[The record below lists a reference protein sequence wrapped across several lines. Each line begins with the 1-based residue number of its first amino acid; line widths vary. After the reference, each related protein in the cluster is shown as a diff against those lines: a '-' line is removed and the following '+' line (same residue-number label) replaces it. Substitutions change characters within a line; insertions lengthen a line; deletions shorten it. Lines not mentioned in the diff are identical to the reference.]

1 MTRHDGESVV
11 KSRPRALSGLSH
23 FLHSTTE
30 SLPDRA
36 WNIAAFM
43 EIDGAISK
51 AALTRLVK
59 ERLTSK
65 FPRLRSVIS
74 GRSITGYQL
83 VDLGDNWSPSRNI
96 KRLNYEIA
104 DSEIERTFERVITE
118 PFKPDIPEWEFII
131 CPRESTTL
139 IFARFNHSL
148 LDGFSVV
155 QLLLTMTDQLSPR
168 AVDVRPLNTPTSIM
182 TNLFTLLRAF
192 LLIPFIISNLLIVPL
207 LGDSTSPFAPYGKRR
222 SPNAVKFL
230 PSVKLHRLKQ
240 LARQSSPKATVN
252 DALLG
257 LIGGAVLRYMKIQGL
272 PGISKLTGC
281 FTANIRSHAVA
292 SSAELWG
299 PTLGNRSLQFY
310 CPIPTLEISTVDRI
324 SRVSQFTQKLK
335 ASPVGVVAP
344 IILRLIEFFFAL
356 SWLQRPL
363 TWLLMGEKY
372 CLGKT
377 FGLSNVPGPAEIRSL
392 GGCPVMC
399 ISASVNLP
407 QMFTA
412 FSYNGEVRVVAT
424 LDRVHIDGDLMVQ
437 CFREELDSSGVIT
450 KLKRE
455 SSESRA
461 SSSTV
466 SDD

>member
-30 SLPDRA
+30 SLPYRA

-43 EIDGAISK
+43 EIDGTISK
-51 AALTRLVK
+51 TSLARLVK
-59 ERLTSK
+59 DRLTSK
-65 FPRLRSVIS
+65 FPRLRSVIR

-83 VDLGDNWSPSRNI
+83 EDLGDNWSPSRNI
-96 KRLNYEIA
+96 RKLNYEIL
-104 DSEIERTFERVITE
+104 DSDIEGAFERVITE
-118 PFKPDIPEWEFII
+118 PFKSDLPEWEFII
-131 CPRESTTL
+131 CPRESSTL

-155 QLLLTMTDQLSPR
+155 QLLLTMTEPLSPR
-168 AVDVRPLNTPTSIM
+168 SLEVRPLPSQHNILTKLF
-182 TNLFTLLRAF
+182 NLMRTI

-207 LGDSTSPFAPYGKRR
+207 LGDTSSPFAPYGKRR
-222 SPNAVKFL
+222 SPNSVKFL
-230 PSVKLHRLKQ
+230 PSIKLHKLKQ
-240 LARQSSPKATVN
+240 LARQASPQSTVN
-252 DALLG
+252 DALLAI
-257 LIGGAVLRYMKIQGL
+257 IGGAVLRYLKRKGL
-272 PGISKLTGC
+272 PRVSTLTGC
-281 FTANIRSHAVA
+281 FTANLRSHAVA

-310 CPIPTLEISTVDRI
+310 CPIPTLEISTVDR
-324 SRVSQFTQKLK
+324 VSGVTKFTQKLK
-335 ASPVGVVAP
+335 ASPMGIVAP

-356 SWLQRPL
+356 SILQKPL
-363 TWLLMGEKY
+363 TWLLMGEHY
-372 CLGKT
+372 RLGKT
-377 FGLSNVPGPAEIRSL
+377 FGLSNVPGPSEVRGL
-392 GGCPVMC
+392 GGCPVLS

-412 FSYNGEVRVVAT
+412 FSYDGEVRVVAT
-424 LDRVHIDGDLMVQ
+424 LDREHIDADVMVQ
-437 CFREELDSSGVIT
+437 CFREELDSSGASS